1 MHQTG
6 FRSEV
11 QHPTTRRGAKPF
23 LFTTVLKRSHN
34 LKNLSIFLIIFYTTL
49 TLLQMMMVIYTA
61 LRNHMRI
68 VFEEMS
74 SWTPLT
80 MYLGM
85 KTTFENK
92 FI

>member
-1 MHQTG
+1 MHTN
-6 FRSEV
+6 
-11 QHPTTRRGAKPF
+11 TA
-23 LFTTVLKRSHN
+23 
-34 LKNLSIFLIIFYTTL
+34 
-49 TLLQMMMVIYTA
+49 A

-85 KTTFENK
+85 KTT
-92 FI
+92 I